1 MEMTNNKIRNHIDSA
16 KPIDLVIT
24 PALASLRS
32 TYFKSHD

>member
-32 TYFKSHD
+32 TLFPPHE